1 VTFREEEEEAFARSS
16 TRDAFDS
23 ALHALDATLGEWR
36 SSNRVA
42 VKGVRVVSGS

>member
-1 VTFREEEEEAFARSS
+1 VTFREEEEEALRSS

-36 SSNRVA
+36 SSNRSA
-42 VKGVRVVSGS
+42 VGVRVGDS